1 MLSVT
6 FKDRTNGR
14 TTIEVMNDETISDAF
29 TRADRSFVPNT
40 YSLNGTTISEA
51 DLDQT
56 FSDCGVTGDH
66 AVISFVPKGNNA

>member
-40 YSLNGTTISEA
+40 YSLNGTPQSEK
-51 DLDQT
+51 
-56 FSDCGVTGDH
+56 V
-66 AVISFVPKGNNA
+66 